1 MSKQNILVMFGGIS
15 PEHEVSVITGLQVLE
30 KIDRE
35 KFNPLA
41 IYIDQEGLLHYYP
54 GLKTR
59 KDFVKGKAQL
69 VLLAQDRKGAYLKPQ
84 APLGAKQYIQSA
96 YLAFHGGIGES
107 GHIPG
112 MLESLNIPFT
122 SSDITGAM
130 LAQNKVLTK
139 MVLKDAGLPVVEGV
153 GVFSKEVLADREK
166 VQREVVDDLGLPVIV
181 KPAHLGSSIGVKVA
195 HDETELGKAL
205 LEAAHM
211 DSEVLV
217 EKLLTNF
224 VEYNISVRGVE
235 GKLEVSEI
243 EKPIKQDEILSFA
256 DKYQRGAKKTGAGM
270 ASLSREL
277 PANISMTLKDKLV
290 EYAKKA
296 YIACRLTGV
305 VRIDFMSTGEKNN
318 YITEINS
325 IPGSMAFYLWE
336 AKGESFTEQITKAIE
351 ESIRDQEER
360 VSKRLKYESDIIEKF
375 VAG

>member
-1 MSKQNILVMFGGIS
+1 MFGGIS

-69 VLLAQDRKGAYLKPQ
+69 ALLAQDRKGAYLKPQ

-217 EKLLTNF
+217 ENYLLT
-224 VEYNISVRGVE
+224 
-235 GKLEVSEI
+235 L
-243 EKPIKQDEILSFA
+243 
-256 DKYQRGAKKTGAGM
+256 
-270 ASLSREL
+270 
-277 PANISMTLKDKLV
+277 
-290 EYAKKA
+290 
-296 YIACRLTGV
+296 
-305 VRIDFMSTGEKNN
+305 
-318 YITEINS
+318 
-325 IPGSMAFYLWE
+325 
-336 AKGESFTEQITKAIE
+336 
-351 ESIRDQEER
+351 
-360 VSKRLKYESDIIEKF
+360 
-375 VAG
+375 